1 MLRKKLPKKLTQDIR
16 KGIKQAAVKLLGF
29 DQKAERAVKEYFDL
43 LSERYRKPVYQLRIE
58 IRLKEDRPVVLLF
71 VPGEP
76 TRKLSPEHLI
86 HIFGGN
92 VAKIIPG
99 LAQKAEDRVGE
110 YLRQWAAQLHTREER
125 CFFRLMVLAGKP
137 LLSVGIGEKTLQE
150 IPISEVVTFFS

>member
-1 MLRKKLPKKLTQDIR
+1 MQRKKLPRKLTEDIR
-16 KGIKQAAVKLLGF
+16 RGIKQAAVKLLGY

-58 IRLKEDRPVVLLF
+58 IRLSRDRPGVYLF
-71 VPGEP
+71 VPGEQ
-76 TRKLSPEHLI
+76 TRELSPEHLI

-99 LAQKAEDRVGE
+99 LAKKAEDRVGK
-110 YLRQWAAQLHTREER
+110 YLRQWAAQLQTSEAQ